1 MSFNSDGL
9 LDIDEVLRIAELSI
23 NPEMG
28 MDMFMVVESGGA
40 PVEGESTRAFGD
52 GKPHM
57 DIQGY
62 FMFALQVQQGSDKK
76 YKASLAPLVVVRQ
89 SDAATASL
97 YSLLNNGKLDVKATV
112 QVYRAGGNAKSTQ
125 AEPVIEIIASDARIY
140 CISSYTSTRLKQ
152 PCDIVVFAHR
162 KLEIKTAPQ
171 QASGLRGAVRTC
183 AMTS

>member
-23 NPEMG
+23 SSQTG
-28 MDMFMVVESGGA
+28 IDMFMVVESGGA
-40 PVEGESTRAFGD
+40 PVEGESARAFSD

-62 FMFALQVQQGSDKK
+62 FIFANQVQQGSDKK
-76 YKASLAPLVVVRQ
+76 YKANSSPLVVVRQ

-97 YSLLNNGKLDVKATV
+97 YSLLNNGKTDVKATV

-125 AEPVIEIIASDARIY
+125 SQPTIEIVASEARIY
-140 CISSYTSTRLKQ
+140 CIATYTSKQLAQ

-162 KLEIKTAPQ
+162 KLEVKTAPQ
-171 QASGLRGAVRTC
+171 QTTGIRGAVRTC
-183 AMTS
+183 TMTS

>member
-1 MSFNSDGL
+1 MSFNTDGL

-23 NPEMG
+23 NTKMG

-40 PVEGESTRAFGD
+40 PVEGESSRAFGD

-62 FMFALQVQQGSDKK
+62 FMFAHQVQQGNDVKF
-76 YKASLAPLVVVRQ
+76 KASVSALVVVRH

-97 YSLLNNGKLDVKATV
+97 YSLLNNGKTDVKATV
-112 QVYRAGGNAKSTQ
+112 QAYRSGGNAKSTQ
-125 AEPVIEIIASDARIY
+125 AEPVIEIIASEARIY
-140 CISSYTSTRLKQ
+140 GISSYTSQQLSQ
-152 PCDIVVFAHR
+152 PCDVVVFAHR
-162 KLEIKTAPQ
+162 KLEIKTASQ
-171 QASGLRGAVRTC
+171 QASGLRGPVRTC

>member
-1 MSFNSDGL
+1 MSFNTDGL

-23 NPEMG
+23 NTKMG

-40 PVEGESTRAFGD
+40 PVEGESSRTFGD

-62 FMFALQVQQGSDKK
+62 FMFAHQVQQGNDVKF
-76 YKASLAPLVVVRQ
+76 KASVSALVVVRH

-97 YSLLNNGKLDVKATV
+97 YSLLNNGKTDVKATV
-112 QVYRAGGNAKSTQ
+112 QAYRSGGNAKSTQ
-125 AEPVIEIIASDARIY
+125 AEPVIEIIASEARIY
-140 CISSYTSTRLKQ
+140 GISSYTSQQLSQ
-152 PCDIVVFAHR
+152 PCDVVVFAHR
-162 KLEIKTAPQ
+162 KLEIKTASQ
-171 QASGLRGAVRTC
+171 QASGLRGPVRTC

>member
-1 MSFNSDGL
+1 MSFNTDGL

-23 NPEMG
+23 NSKMG

-40 PVEGESTRAFGD
+40 PVEGESSRAFGD

-62 FMFALQVQQGSDKK
+62 FMFAHQVQQGNDVKF
-76 YKASLAPLVVVRQ
+76 KASVSALVVVRH

-97 YSLLNNGKLDVKATV
+97 YSLLNNGKTDVKATV
-112 QVYRAGGNAKSTQ
+112 QAYRSGGNAKSTQ
-125 AEPVIEIIASDARIY
+125 AEPVIEIIASEARIY
-140 CISSYTSTRLKQ
+140 GISSYTSQQLSQ
-152 PCDIVVFAHR
+152 PCDVVVFAHR
-162 KLEIKTAPQ
+162 KLEIKTASQ
-171 QASGLRGAVRTC
+171 QASGLRGPVRTC